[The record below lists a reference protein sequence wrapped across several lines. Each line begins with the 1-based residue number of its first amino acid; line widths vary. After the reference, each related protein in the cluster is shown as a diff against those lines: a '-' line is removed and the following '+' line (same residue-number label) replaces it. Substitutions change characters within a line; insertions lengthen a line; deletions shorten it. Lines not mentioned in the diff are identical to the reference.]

1 MSDICVFVFVKVDSR
16 TSEDVGDDI
25 KDSVEE
31 VRDIYSIMGD
41 HDLMV
46 KIVSKDFQFI
56 QKVVNDKIRPIE
68 GVASTSSVLGYQI
81 YGKNWV
87 L

>member
-1 MSDICVFVFVKVDSR
+1 MSDLCVFVFVKVDGR
-16 TSEDVGDDI
+16 TSEDVGDEI
-25 KDSVEE
+25 KDNVDE

-41 HDLMV
+41 HDLLV
-46 KIVSKDFQFI
+46 KIVSKDFSFI
-56 QKVVNDKIRPIE
+56 QKVVNEKIRPVE
-68 GVASTSSVLGYQI
+68 GVASTSTVLGYQI

>member
-1 MSDICVFVFVKVDSR
+1 
-16 TSEDVGDDI
+16 
-25 KDSVEE
+25 
-31 VRDIYSIMGD
+31 MGD